1 MINGLIKLFYS
12 EIVKTNIKKMPSGEY
27 ALKEQYKEI
36 KNLTVKIDSLAL
48 KSIKLIL
55 CIMILILSFEI
66 NTILGIGVF
75 LIEFLYIIY
84 KRNLEKQILDKIE
97 NLKKNIEIPTLDI
110 LTEKGKSLAKEILDD
125 KEILRMEKE
134 TLEEI
139 SLDLTE
145 DKIKEIS
152 ERWKDQSAEN

>member
-12 EIVKTNIKKMPSGEY
+12 EIVKTNIKKMPSGKY
-27 ALKEQYKEI
+27 ALKDNVKIIE
-36 KNLTVKIDSLAL
+36 NVTVKIDSLAL

-110 LTEKGKSLAKEILDD
+110 LTEKGKSGINTLIILL
-125 KEILRMEKE
+125 ILGII
-134 TLEEI
+134 TNFNWSILLSFI
-139 SLDLTE
+139 VVFLFT
-145 DKIKEIS
+145 IKDIYS
-152 ERWKDQSAEN
+152 NIK

>member
-12 EIVKTNIKKMPSGEY
+12 ENVKTNIKKMPSGKY
-27 ALKEQYKEI
+27 ALKDNVKIIE
-36 KNLTVKIDSLAL
+36 NVTVKIDSLAL

-84 KRNLEKQILDKIE
+84 KRSLEKQILDKIE

-110 LTEKGKSLAKEILDD
+110 LTEKGKSGINTLIILL
-125 KEILRMEKE
+125 ILGII
-134 TLEEI
+134 TNFNWSILLSFI
-139 SLDLTE
+139 VVFLFT
-145 DKIKEIS
+145 IKDIYS
-152 ERWKDQSAEN
+152 NIK

>member
-55 CIMILILSFEI
+55 CMIILILSFEI

-84 KRNLEKQILDKIE
+84 KRSLEKQILDKIE

-110 LTEKGKSLAKEILDD
+110 LTEKGKSGINTLIILG
-125 KEILRMEKE
+125 IITNFNWSIVLSFIVVFLF
-134 TLEEI
+134 T
-139 SLDLTE
+139 
-145 DKIKEIS
+145 IKDIYS
-152 ERWKDQSAEN
+152 NIK

>member
-55 CIMILILSFEI
+55 CMMILILSFEI

-84 KRNLEKQILDKIE
+84 KRSLEKQILDKIE

-110 LTEKGKSLAKEILDD
+110 LTEKGKSGINTLIILLMLG
-125 KEILRMEKE
+125 IITNFNWSIVLSFIVVFLF
-134 TLEEI
+134 T
-139 SLDLTE
+139 
-145 DKIKEIS
+145 IKDIYS
-152 ERWKDQSAEN
+152 NIK

>member
-12 EIVKTNIKKMPSGEY
+12 EIVKTNIKKMPSGKY
-27 ALKEQYKEI
+27 ALKDNVKIIE
-36 KNLTVKIDSLAL
+36 NVTVKIDSLAL

-55 CIMILILSFEI
+55 CIMILILYFEI

-110 LTEKGKSLAKEILDD
+110 LTEKGKSGINTLIILL
-125 KEILRMEKE
+125 ILGII
-134 TLEEI
+134 TNFNWSILLSFI
-139 SLDLTE
+139 VVFLFT
-145 DKIKEIS
+145 IKDIYS
-152 ERWKDQSAEN
+152 NIK

>member
-12 EIVKTNIKKMPSGEY
+12 EIVKTNIKKMPSGKY
-27 ALKEQYKEI
+27 ALKDNVKIIE
-36 KNLTVKIDSLAL
+36 NVTVKIDSLAL

-110 LTEKGKSLAKEILDD
+110 LTEKGKSRINTLIILL
-125 KEILRMEKE
+125 ILGII
-134 TLEEI
+134 TNFNWSIVLSFI
-139 SLDLTE
+139 VVFLFT
-145 DKIKEIS
+145 IKDIYS
-152 ERWKDQSAEN
+152 NIK

>member
-12 EIVKTNIKKMPSGEY
+12 EIVKTNIKKMPSGKY
-27 ALKEQYKEI
+27 ALKDNVKIIE
-36 KNLTVKIDSLAL
+36 NVTVKIDSLAL

-55 CIMILILSFEI
+55 CMMILILSFEI

-97 NLKKNIEIPTLDI
+97 NLKKNREIPTLDI
-110 LTEKGKSLAKEILDD
+110 LTEKGKSGINTLIILL
-125 KEILRMEKE
+125 ILGII
-134 TLEEI
+134 TNFNWSIVLSFI
-139 SLDLTE
+139 VVFLFT
-145 DKIKEIS
+145 IKDIYS
-152 ERWKDQSAEN
+152 NIK

>member
-12 EIVKTNIKKMPSGEY
+12 EIVKTNIKKMPSGKY
-27 ALKEQYKEI
+27 ALKDNVKIIE
-36 KNLTVKIDSLAL
+36 NVTVKIDSLAL

-55 CIMILILSFEI
+55 CMIILILSFEI

-84 KRNLEKQILDKIE
+84 KRSLEKQILDKIE

-110 LTEKGKSLAKEILDD
+110 LTEKGKSGINTLIILL
-125 KEILRMEKE
+125 ILGII
-134 TLEEI
+134 TNFNWSIVLSFI
-139 SLDLTE
+139 VVFLFT
-145 DKIKEIS
+145 IKDIYS
-152 ERWKDQSAEN
+152 NIK

>member
-55 CIMILILSFEI
+55 CMIILILSFEI

-84 KRNLEKQILDKIE
+84 KRSLEKQILDKIE

-110 LTEKGKSLAKEILDD
+110 LTEKGKSGINTLIILL
-125 KEILRMEKE
+125 ILGII
-134 TLEEI
+134 TNFNWSILLSFI
-139 SLDLTE
+139 VVFLFT
-145 DKIKEIS
+145 IKDIYS
-152 ERWKDQSAEN
+152 NIK

>member
-12 EIVKTNIKKMPSGEY
+12 EIVKTNIKKMPSGKY
-27 ALKEQYKEI
+27 ALKDNVKIIE
-36 KNLTVKIDSLAL
+36 NVTVKIDSLAL

-84 KRNLEKQILDKIE
+84 KRSLEKQILDKIE

-110 LTEKGKSLAKEILDD
+110 LTEKGKSGINTLIILL
-125 KEILRMEKE
+125 ILGII
-134 TLEEI
+134 TNFNWSIVLSFI
-139 SLDLTE
+139 VVFLFT
-145 DKIKEIS
+145 IKDIYS
-152 ERWKDQSAEN
+152 NIK

>member
-12 EIVKTNIKKMPSGEY
+12 EIVKTNIKKMPSGKY
-27 ALKEQYKEI
+27 ALKDNVKIIE
-36 KNLTVKIDSLAL
+36 NVTVKIDSLAL

-84 KRNLEKQILDKIE
+84 KRSLEKQIFDKIE

-110 LTEKGKSLAKEILDD
+110 LTEKGKSGINTLIILL
-125 KEILRMEKE
+125 ILGII
-134 TLEEI
+134 TNFNWSILLSFI
-139 SLDLTE
+139 VVFLFT
-145 DKIKEIS
+145 IKDIYS
-152 ERWKDQSAEN
+152 NIK

>member
-55 CIMILILSFEI
+55 CMIILILSFEI

-84 KRNLEKQILDKIE
+84 KRSLEKQILDKIE

-110 LTEKGKSLAKEILDD
+110 LTEKGKSGINTLIILL
-125 KEILRMEKE
+125 ILGIITNFNWSIVLSFIVVFLFTFK
-134 TLEEI
+134 
-139 SLDLTE
+139 DLYSN
-145 DKIKEIS
+145 IK
-152 ERWKDQSAEN
+152 

>member
-55 CIMILILSFEI
+55 CMMILILSFEI
-66 NTILGIGVF
+66 NTILGVGVF

-84 KRNLEKQILDKIE
+84 KRSLEKQILYKIE

-110 LTEKGKSLAKEILDD
+110 LTEKGKSGINTLIILL
-125 KEILRMEKE
+125 ILGII
-134 TLEEI
+134 TNFNWSIVLSFI
-139 SLDLTE
+139 VVFLFT
-145 DKIKEIS
+145 IKDIYS
-152 ERWKDQSAEN
+152 NIK

>member
-55 CIMILILSFEI
+55 CMIILILSCEI

-84 KRNLEKQILDKIE
+84 KRSLEKQILDKIE

-110 LTEKGKSLAKEILDD
+110 LTEKGKSGINTLIILL
-125 KEILRMEKE
+125 ILGII
-134 TLEEI
+134 TNFNWSIVLSFI
-139 SLDLTE
+139 VVFLFT
-145 DKIKEIS
+145 IKDIYS
-152 ERWKDQSAEN
+152 NIK

>member
-55 CIMILILSFEI
+55 CMMILILSFEI

-84 KRNLEKQILDKIE
+84 KRSLEKQILYKIE

-110 LTEKGKSLAKEILDD
+110 LTEKGKSGINTLIILL
-125 KEILRMEKE
+125 ILGII
-134 TLEEI
+134 TNFNWSIVLSFI
-139 SLDLTE
+139 VVFLFT
-145 DKIKEIS
+145 IKDIYS
-152 ERWKDQSAEN
+152 NIK

>member
-55 CIMILILSFEI
+55 CMMILILSFEI

-84 KRNLEKQILDKIE
+84 KRSLEKQILYKIE
-97 NLKKNIEIPTLDI
+97 NLKKNTEIPTLDI
-110 LTEKGKSLAKEILDD
+110 LTEKGKSGINTLIILL
-125 KEILRMEKE
+125 ILGII
-134 TLEEI
+134 TNFNWSIVLSFI
-139 SLDLTE
+139 VVFLFT
-145 DKIKEIS
+145 IKDIYS
-152 ERWKDQSAEN
+152 NIK